1 MDTTMATPLGELTLR
16 ATDQGLSSC
25 VFTSG
30 ARTNAR
36 RVRPRTRTGNAN
48 LAQVWLDRACGE
60 FEAFFAGELTE
71 FTVPVDLSRVDPPAR
86 QALTALDDVGYG
98 QTTTYRGLAL
108 LAGDNEPQGAQRAG
122 IAMARNPILIRVPCH
137 RVLAA
142 DGSLRGYRG
151 GLDRKRALL
160 DLESAARQTEA
171 GAQPAAA

>member
-1 MDTTMATPLGELTLR
+1 M
-16 ATDQGLSSC
+16 
-25 VFTSG
+25 
-30 ARTNAR
+30 
-36 RVRPRTRTGNAN
+36 
-48 LAQVWLDRACGE
+48 
-60 FEAFFAGELTE
+60 
-71 FTVPVDLSRVDPPAR
+71 
-86 QALTALDDVGYG
+86 TALDDVGYG